1 MTLPITDLKILS
13 APKKHREL
21 IQKQKSELG
30 DEFIMVPV
38 DLNKA
43 HGGDWI
49 YLCYLRAKDGVP
61 ITDLQVVTGKRPPSS
76 PKGYEKLSQDLNA
89 NAGGDFIYLC
99 CKKGG
104 TQVPIVDLLVQATG
118 GGTQSTPHGYEKI
131 DVDLN
136 RHAGGDFIF
145 LYFQRSQRQDALDLS
160 KGIRPEM
167 AEGDQQGAQVEV
179 ARAQVAAD
187 KILIRKQVVNI
198 DRSQVVSKSQP
209 WHFDQE
215 EYQGMEESHKSEV
228 ALEIGL
234 KSGVSFEGFSSEL
247 NIRLGRT
254 ETTFKSVSRH
264 SVTRQSYDLEKA
276 DVDREVRLCSLHEV
290 VEVRS
295 LPHLAPKAIADSIT
309 NYRGFFVREGRGPLK
324 LAR

>member
-1 MTLPITDLKILS
+1 MTLPITDLRVLS
-13 APKKHREL
+13 APKKQRGL
-21 IQKQKSELG
+21 IDKHKTELG
-30 DEFIMVPV
+30 LDYIMVPV

-49 YLCYLRAKDGVP
+49 YLCYRRGKHGVP
-61 ITDLQVVTGKRPPSS
+61 ITDLKVVAGRKPPAT
-76 PKGYEKLSQDLNA
+76 PKGYVKLEQDLNA

-99 CKKGG
+99 YKTGG
-104 TQVPIVDLLVQATG
+104 AQAPIVDLLVQATKR
-118 GGTQSTPHGYEKI
+118 GTQTTPPGYKKI

-145 LYFQRSQRQDALDLS
+145 LYFQRSQLQEALDLS

-167 AEGDQQGAQVEV
+167 AEGEGAQVEV

-187 KILIRKQVVNI
+187 KMLIRKQVVHI
-198 DRSQVVSKSQP
+198 DLSAVVSKGQP
-209 WHFDQE
+209 WHREHE
-215 EYQGMEESHKSEV
+215 EYEGMEESTKSEV
-228 ALEIGL
+228 AREIGI
-234 KSGVSFEGFSSEL
+234 KSGVSFEGFSSEVDMK
-247 NIRLGRT
+247 LGYT
-254 ETTFKSVSRH
+254 ETQFKSVSRKL
-264 SVTRQSYDLEKA
+264 VTKQVYDLEKA

-295 LPHLAPKAIADSIT
+295 IPSWRKTEADSIT
-309 NYRGFFVREGRGPLK
+309 SYRGFFVREGEGPLK